1 MLMFLLV
8 MDRCKGCR
16 ARTRGIA
23 LITAMRNRNKMGKK
37 EPKYLIEYETQDGWK
52 YRIGCN
58 NWLTVALIFVLLASA
73 CYLLFW

>member
-1 MLMFLLV
+1 
-8 MDRCKGCR
+8 
-16 ARTRGIA
+16 
-23 LITAMRNRNKMGKK
+23 MGKK